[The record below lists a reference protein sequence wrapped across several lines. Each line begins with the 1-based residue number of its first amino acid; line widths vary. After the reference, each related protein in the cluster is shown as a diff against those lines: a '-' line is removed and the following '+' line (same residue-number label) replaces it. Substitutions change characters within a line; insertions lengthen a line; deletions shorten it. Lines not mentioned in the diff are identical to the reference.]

1 MSNYHPF
8 LHNRYLA
15 YLKCFKVTAPT
26 LHPLV
31 WQHLCVC
38 VCFCVKTSTSSSFF
52 SLIVSPTAHLKCLY
66 WNHKLYYLDVFWLF
80 NRTCLRYLWD
90 LLSGEAGFSRSR
102 QPQCVYPSQNVSST
116 QFCLHPSR
124 NCSPFTHK
132 FFHTYVSPSADCFMS
147 VFIHQTLRVPGPVTA
162 QTGSLETIV
171 RWGRE
176 REGGRRVK
184 SSFKMLIR
192 GHF

>member
-52 SLIVSPTAHLKCLY
+52 SSLFHRQLISNVFTETTNCIILMFSGCSTERVYGTCETSSLVRLAFPAPA
-66 WNHKLYYLDVFWLF
+66 NH
-80 NRTCLRYLWD
+80 N
-90 LLSGEAGFSRSR
+90 
-102 QPQCVYPSQNVSST
+102 
-116 QFCLHPSR
+116 
-124 NCSPFTHK
+124 
-132 FFHTYVSPSADCFMS
+132 
-147 VFIHQTLRVPGPVTA
+147 VFIHLRM
-162 QTGSLETIV
+162 SLQLSFAHIHQEIAV
-171 RWGRE
+171 LSHI
-176 REGGRRVK
+176 
-184 SSFKMLIR
+184 SSFTHMFPRQLIASCLYLSIKPSECLAPSL
-192 GHF
+192 HKPVPWKP